1 MEQNKFSNEAPEQVI
16 LIPSPRTIRINPAY
30 SERAYGLFDTKTG
43 TQVTDFV
50 KGNGEQIE
58 FNNLNPDMHYDVGV
72 IENPGDVKP
81 QYALIWA
88 NEMRDVTDDIL
99 NNSDNLPVEYPRT
112 YTIRYKD
119 GNGTY
124 DLIDDKGETVGQVM
138 NLSQTGDK
146 PRFVYICTLKIKDD
160 TKN

>member
-1 MEQNKFSNEAPEQVI
+1 MEKNKFSIDSPEHVI
-16 LIPSPRTIRINPAY
+16 LNPKPRIIKIIAAQA
-30 SERAYGLFDTKTG
+30 ERAYGLFDTKTG

-124 DLIDDKGETVGQVM
+124 DLIDDKGETVGQVVQ
-138 NLSQTGDK
+138 LTQGDK
-146 PRFVYICTLKIKDD
+146 PWFNWVHSFRMKDV
-160 TKN
+160 TKA